1 MAQPTVSSDAQHY
14 VVAVE
19 GLAALDFDEVPERV
33 KKFAS
38 RAINTTA
45 RRYRTKSAKAMREQ
59 IAFPARYLTG
69 AADGRLRI
77 PRFASPEDLS
87 ATIRGRGRPTS
98 LATFV
103 RGPKV
108 HGRKAPTVEVAA
120 GRREKMN
127 RAFLMNLRNGNL
139 GLAVRLAPGEKIEN
153 KRRMVLMNN
162 GLYLLYGPSVD
173 QVFNTVAEDV
183 SEDAADFLEQEFTR
197 MSEALL

>member
-69 AADGRLRI
+69 A
-77 PRFASPEDLS
+77 
-87 ATIRGRGRPTS
+87 
-98 LATFV
+98 
-103 RGPKV
+103 
-108 HGRKAPTVEVAA
+108 
-120 GRREKMN
+120 
-127 RAFLMNLRNGNL
+127 
-139 GLAVRLAPGEKIEN
+139 
-153 KRRMVLMNN
+153 
-162 GLYLLYGPSVD
+162 
-173 QVFNTVAEDV
+173 
-183 SEDAADFLEQEFTR
+183 
-197 MSEALL
+197 